1 MRWIVDTSWCFLSHA
16 LHIAAKVR
24 AGGIALLTVK
34 DVKEDNSE
42 EEAEEIYTD
51 TRDVLA
57 PQFASCLLP
66 EHEQESRGP
75 LG

>member
-1 MRWIVDTSWCFLSHA
+1 MHFTV
-16 LHIAAKVR
+16 AAKVR

-57 PQFASCLLP
+57 PQFASCLL
-66 EHEQESRGP
+66 
-75 LG
+75 LAA

>member
-1 MRWIVDTSWCFLSHA
+1 MDTSWCFLSHT
-16 LHIAAKVR
+16 LDIAAKVR

-51 TRDVLA
+51 TRDALA

-66 EHEQESRGP
+66 EQESRGP